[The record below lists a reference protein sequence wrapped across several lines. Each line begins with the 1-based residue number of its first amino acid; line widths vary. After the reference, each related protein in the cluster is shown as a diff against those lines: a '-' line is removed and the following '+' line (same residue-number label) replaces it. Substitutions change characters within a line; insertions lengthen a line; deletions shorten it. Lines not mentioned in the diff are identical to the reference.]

1 MFFFF
6 FKMWF
11 NMMYEFWVW
20 SSCLH
25 FLVIEGFDRLYVYLY
40 GFVLCESWFCFFV
53 LLNNCCCKICWGKMA
68 MIDEPLYP
76 IAVLFDELKNVD
88 LVIVA
93 SQSCVAAVS
102 LLCFSYNFRKY
113 GNWRFLLVDRYSGQL
128 ATFRNRYIQ
137 QIQVHHFPK
146 IPKLLFVCLNWE
158 FYAVHWWINIAT
170 LLWFIRKSSSDVL
183 LLVMWLSGYKRIS
196 MFSTHQRI

>member
-1 MFFFF
+1 
-6 FKMWF
+6 
-11 NMMYEFWVW
+11 
-20 SSCLH
+20 
-25 FLVIEGFDRLYVYLY
+25 
-40 GFVLCESWFCFFV
+40 
-53 LLNNCCCKICWGKMA
+53 MA

-102 LLCFSYNFRKY
+102 LLCFSYNFRKN

-137 QIQVHHFPK
+137 QIQKLKFFVVVLSESRSLGRANVYKVFRNVEVVGIILCLHASTK
-146 IPKLLFVCLNWE
+146 ICLSSE
-158 FYAVHWWINIAT
+158 NIAP
-170 LLWFIRKSSSDVL
+170 FASR
-183 LLVMWLSGYKRIS
+183 
-196 MFSTHQRI
+196 

>member
-1 MFFFF
+1 
-6 FKMWF
+6 
-11 NMMYEFWVW
+11 
-20 SSCLH
+20 
-25 FLVIEGFDRLYVYLY
+25 
-40 GFVLCESWFCFFV
+40 
-53 LLNNCCCKICWGKMA
+53 MA

-102 LLCFSYNFRKY
+102 LLCFSYNFRKN

-137 QIQVHHFPK
+137 QIQVFTNVEVVGIILCLHASTK
-146 IPKLLFVCLNWE
+146 ICLSSE
-158 FYAVHWWINIAT
+158 NIAP
-170 LLWFIRKSSSDVL
+170 FASR
-183 LLVMWLSGYKRIS
+183 
-196 MFSTHQRI
+196 